1 MEYQEYNK
9 CKKLNIDLFKSHI
22 KYVKPALLI
31 FIVFFI
37 IFVSLFNFR
46 QKQMQY
52 SCLKFKN
59 KNI

>member
-31 FIVFFI
+31 
-37 IFVSLFNFR
+37 VS
-46 QKQMQY
+46 
-52 SCLKFKN
+52 
-59 KNI
+59 